1 MALKAWM
8 EEDLDFRD
16 TDDVTSSVVYPASNR
31 LQLSP
36 RLQMF
41 RAWPYRYGKPS
52 SSAQSWKPTEGLSAL
67 GSYEV
72 SLNI

>member
-16 TDDVTSSVVYPASNR
+16 TDDITSSVVYPASNR

-41 RAWPYRYGKPS
+41 RAWPYGYGKPS
-52 SSAQSWKPTEGLSAL
+52 WCAQSWKPTEGLSAPGQL
-67 GSYEV
+67 
-72 SLNI
+72 

>member
-1 MALKAWM
+1 MTLKAWM

-41 RAWPYRYGKPS
+41 RAWP
-52 SSAQSWKPTEGLSAL
+52 
-67 GSYEV
+67 
-72 SLNI
+72 